1 MFLYRSY
8 RNRRTYFWKW
18 HNKSINRWWY
28 DSLTWLN
35 FPITFYFNW
44 GTRKQKIWLHIIEL
58 YIYIYSIIK
67 TKLLVSSYELFF
79 MDRPSLKFYST
90 KFLTRLHNFLDWKV
104 QFHHRQSI
112 VGALIMEDR
121 FQSYITKG
129 FPSWLRHILV
139 TSFLLYIW
147 FELSV
152 PL

>member
-1 MFLYRSY
+1 MMIWFTYLTEFPNNFLFQLRYQKTKNLATYYR
-8 RNRRTYFWKW
+8 T
-18 HNKSINRWWY
+18 I
-28 DSLTWLN
+28 
-35 FPITFYFNW
+35 
-44 GTRKQKIWLHIIEL
+44 